1 MQMLRRQGLP
11 VRVRVEAH
19 INFLPKIAI
28 FSERLTAMRLH
39 LDCIPLCLGFSM
51 LRAFAV
57 ASFLGLSALSFLPL
71 ATAQTG
77 SAATEPRTFMIPDN
91 DGYGVGECLAAG
103 PASGC
108 GRIVADAWCESKG
121 FAKAVTFGKGD
132 PTEVT
137 GSVQEQKADSGP
149 KTPGVVMITCGE

>member
-1 MQMLRRQGLP
+1 
-11 VRVRVEAH
+11 
-19 INFLPKIAI
+19 
-28 FSERLTAMRLH
+28 
-39 LDCIPLCLGFSM
+39 M
-51 LRAFAV
+51 LRAAAV

-71 ATAQTG
+71 ATAQTPVAG
-77 SAATEPRTFMIPDN
+77 PSEPRTFMIPDN

-137 GSVQEQKADSGP
+137 GSVPEQKSDKGAQ
-149 KTPGVVMITCGE
+149 TPGVVMITCGE

>member
-1 MQMLRRQGLP
+1 
-11 VRVRVEAH
+11 
-19 INFLPKIAI
+19 
-28 FSERLTAMRLH
+28 
-39 LDCIPLCLGFSM
+39 M

-57 ASFLGLSALSFLPL
+57 ASLIGFTALSFLPL
-71 ATAQTG
+71 ATAQTPEKG
-77 SAATEPRTFMIPDN
+77 DAANRTFLIPDN

-103 PASGC
+103 PVSGC

-137 GSVQEQKADSGP
+137 GSVPEQKTAQGP
-149 KTPGVVMITCGE
+149 ATPGVVMITCGE